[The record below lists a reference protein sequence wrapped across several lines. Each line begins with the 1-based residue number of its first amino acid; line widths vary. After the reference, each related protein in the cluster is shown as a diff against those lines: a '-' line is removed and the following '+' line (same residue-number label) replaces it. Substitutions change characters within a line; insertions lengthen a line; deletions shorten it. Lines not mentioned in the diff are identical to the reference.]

1 MKNKKTYY
9 LMILDRS
16 GSMQDCV
23 QETINGFNE
32 QIQMIRD
39 LQLRFPEQEFQISLT
54 TFNHE
59 VEHPFEMTNVNYV
72 KELSLHSYIP
82 SGSTA
87 LLDAIG
93 DAVSRLKASAM
104 DEISRDEATAVV
116 VILTDGHENASR
128 EFTHQQIGD
137 LIKELEKTGSWSFS
151 YLGATIDAVDV
162 AEKMNI
168 SRRNS
173 VVYKKSETGKVYTD
187 LANSFMH
194 YAEAKSEGR
203 TMSDFLNT
211 EEEA

>member
-1 MKNKKTYY
+1 
-9 LMILDRS
+9 MILDRS

>member
-59 VEHPFEMTNVNYV
+59 LEHPFEMTNVNYV

-151 YLGATIDAVDV
+151 YLGATIDAVEV

-187 LANSFMH
+187 LANSFIH
-194 YAEAKSEGR
+194 YAEAKSEGAR
-203 TMSDFLNT
+203 
-211 EEEA
+211 